1 MDDLNRLDRHPTRT
15 LRGVAALIASLV
27 GSGACGDGNHG
38 GTVSEQRAVTSAIT
52 ISGRIAFAGYPVLG
66 DPVIPGV
73 TVTLSGARSAV
84 QTTDAN
90 GNYAFTGLP
99 PGSYSVRPTLAGI
112 SLAPDVVNLNNQTT
126 DVVERFYA
134 TPLPGGW
141 QPSRVFGRV
150 DLTQASLNM
159 VVPNRVFHPGG
170 VLADR
175 MTAPTPSRLWVF
187 DSGNNR
193 ILGFRNVGTCVG
205 GPIPGAACTEHSGC
219 GSGGSCAGSLNRNA
233 DLVLGQPSTSDRSA
247 CNGDNTTR
255 APAARNTL
263 CLTPYPQIVSLGEG
277 PTGGQMAT
285 DAAHNFYVVDSYNNR
300 VLRFDDPFTKDN
312 LPDKVW
318 GQADYTSRECN
329 RGFGAPAADRICTG
343 NLDDI
348 SGFFA
353 AGVDVTPDGSTLWVA
368 DNANNRV
375 LRIPTNGTSANLVL
389 GQPNMQSSGGCDGTT
404 ATLCGPKAVRFDP
417 ATNRLYVADGSGNT
431 ARVLVWQSPSTNGQL
446 PSNQLQLQ
454 PPAGSGFNSVRGL
467 TLDPATSGAIWVAD
481 TDNNRVIQYVNS
493 VPTRVVGQPNL
504 TSTACDDFA
513 TDGTLSGLAC
523 SPHGSIGIDRD
534 GTVYVGDLDD
544 HQRVDRFRGPQPLPR
559 PDGIGHAAD
568 AYLINEGNIVDD
580 HLGVPNRIGPAG
592 FNGPDYVSLTP
603 LGMIVSDRFR
613 LLFWRN
619 YGASGLN
626 GGNADG
632 VLGQSDFA
640 SEDRNVAHGNL
651 FRATALDSV
660 KSLLYAANRN
670 FIVVWSTQNGLQ
682 SAAAPAFEIASPLPL
697 RGGGT
702 IDFGANGIAVDSAT
716 DSAWITDGDHQRLL
730 RILNMSSQSNRQVDV
745 VLGQPD
751 LATTGCNRGKGR
763 DFPVRNG
770 FCTPDQVTFDRLGN
784 LYVVDA
790 SFEGSGRALEFDRA
804 SLPPIPSPQVF
815 WNSNSNGPV
824 PARVYTKADFTTFD
838 NAFCDPDRINQP
850 CTPTSLAFEPGT
862 NRMVMTVDAFD
873 NPLES
878 RAFIYNNPVP
888 AGVTAP
894 RPSGRIPLNFDQGG
908 SCSWDSSRRLAI
920 MDHNWSRVVLIASP
934 PM

>member
-1 MDDLNRLDRHPTRT
+1 MHHLVRRSQKPTRT
-15 LRGVAALIASLV
+15 VWGTATWIAALIAT
-27 GSGACGDGNHG
+27 GACGNRGPTD
-38 GTVSEQRAVTSAIT
+38 VASEVQRAVTGTIT
-52 ISGRIAFAGYPVLG
+52 ISGRVAFAGYPTLG

-73 TVTLSGARSAV
+73 TVTLSGSRSAV

-90 GNYAFTGLP
+90 GNYAFSGLP
-99 PGSYSVRPTLAGI
+99 AGSYSVRPTFAGV

-141 QPSRVFGRV
+141 LPSRVFGRV

-187 DSGNNR
+187 DGGNNR

-205 GPIPGAACTEHSGC
+205 GPTPGAACTEHSGC

-233 DLVLGQPSTSDRSA
+233 DLVPGQPSTSDRSA

-277 PTGGQMAT
+277 PQGGQMAT
-285 DAAHNFYVVDSYNNR
+285 DAAHNLYVVDPYNNR
-300 VLRFDDPFTKDN
+300 VLRFDDPFTKDT

-329 RGFGAPAADRICTG
+329 RGFGAPAADRLCIG
-343 NLDDI
+343 DLNNI
-348 SGFFA
+348 GEVFSVA
-353 AGVDVTPDGSTLWVA
+353 VDVTPDGSTIWVA

-375 LRIPTNGTSANLVL
+375 LRIPTSGTSANLVI
-389 GQPNMQSSGGCDGTT
+389 GQPDMQSSGCDGTT

-417 ATNRLYVADGSGNT
+417 ATNRLYVADGSGST
-431 ARVLVWQSPSTNGQL
+431 ARVLVYQNPSTNGQL
-446 PSNQLQLQ
+446 PSSQLFA
-454 PPAGSGFNSVRGL
+454 PAGSSFNSVRGF
-467 TLDPATSGAIWVAD
+467 TLDPITPNAIWVAD
-481 TDNNRVIQYVNS
+481 TDNNRVIQYVSS

-504 TSTACDDFA
+504 TSTACDDFP
-513 TDGTLSGLAC
+513 TDGALSGTAC

-544 HQRVDRFRGPQPLPR
+544 HQRVPRFRGPQPLPR

-568 AYLINEGNIVDD
+568 AYLINSGNIVED

-603 LGMIVSDRFR
+603 VGMIVSDRFR

-619 YGASGLN
+619 YGTGPLN

-632 VLGQSDFA
+632 VLGQPNFST
-640 SEDRNVAHGNL
+640 EDRGAAHGNL
-651 FRATALDSV
+651 FRATALDATRN
-660 KSLLYAANRN
+660 LLYAVNLH

-682 SAAAPAFEIASPLPL
+682 STAPPAFEIASPLPL

-702 IDFGANGIAVDSAT
+702 IDFGANGIALDTARDTAWVT
-716 DSAWITDGDHQRLL
+716 DSEHQRLL
-730 RILNMSSQSNRQVDV
+730 RVLNISNSSTRQVDFV
-745 VLGQPD
+745 FGQPN
-751 LATTGCNRGKGR
+751 LATTGCNRGAGR

-770 FCTPDQVTFDRLGN
+770 LCTPDQVTFDRLGN

-790 SFEGSGRALEFDRA
+790 SFEGSGRALEFDRT

-815 WNSNSNGPV
+815 FATGGLM
-824 PARVYTKADFTTFD
+824 PARVYTKANFTSFD
-838 NAFCDPDRINQP
+838 NQFCDPDRINQP

-862 NRMVMTVDAFD
+862 NRMAMTVDGFD

-878 RAFIYNNPVP
+878 RVFIYNNPVP
-888 AGVTAP
+888 TGVTAP
-894 RPSGRIPLNFDQGG
+894 RPSGRIPLNADQGG
-908 SCSWDSSRRLAI
+908 SSSWDASGRLAI

-934 PM
+934 PR